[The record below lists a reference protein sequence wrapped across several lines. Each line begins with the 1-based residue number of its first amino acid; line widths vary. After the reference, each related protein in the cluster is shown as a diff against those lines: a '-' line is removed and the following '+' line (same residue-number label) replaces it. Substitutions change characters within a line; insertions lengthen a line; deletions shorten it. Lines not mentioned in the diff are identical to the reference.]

1 MIITFCGPQSSGK
14 TTLLNYL
21 SDRNPDFKFIPE
33 VTRYIKRKY
42 ALPINE
48 QGSILTQMM
57 IMTQHVANAYNINNN
72 QSINVILD
80 RCSIDGLIY
89 THWLCENGL
98 DMSAYSFAQT
108 MHELTVSKYD
118 VIFVTS
124 TEGVL
129 LDDDGERSIDV
140 DFRNGII
147 KLFDE
152 HFSNHEYTNVVV
164 LKGSVKERLQTI
176 KETLKLKGLDISI

>member
-1 MIITFCGPQSSGK
+1 MIITFCGAQSTGK

-57 IMTQHVANAYNINNN
+57 IMTQHVANAYNVNNN

-124 TEGVL
+124 PEGVL

-152 HFSNHEYTNVVV
+152 HFSTHKYDNVVV

>member
-1 MIITFCGPQSSGK
+1 MIITFSGPQSSGK

-57 IMTQHVANAYNINNN
+57 IMTQHVANAYNVNNN

-124 TEGVL
+124 PEGVL

-152 HFSNHEYTNVVV
+152 HFSTHKYDNVVV

>member
-1 MIITFCGPQSSGK
+1 
-14 TTLLNYL
+14 
-21 SDRNPDFKFIPE
+21 
-33 VTRYIKRKY
+33 
-42 ALPINE
+42 
-48 QGSILTQMM
+48 
-57 IMTQHVANAYNINNN
+57 
-72 QSINVILD
+72 
-80 RCSIDGLIY
+80 
-89 THWLCENGL
+89 
-98 DMSAYSFAQT
+98 

-124 TEGVL
+124 HEGVL

-152 HFSNHEYTNVVV
+152 HFSTHEYSNVVV

>member
-1 MIITFCGPQSSGK
+1 MIITFSGPQSSGK

-21 SDRNPDFKFIPE
+21 SDRNPEFKFIPE

-72 QSINVILD
+72 QSIHVILD

-108 MHELTVSKYD
+108 MHEHTVSKYD

-124 TEGVL
+124 PEGVL

-152 HFSNHEYTNVVV
+152 HFSTHEYSNVVV

>member
-1 MIITFCGPQSSGK
+1 MIITFSGPQSSGK

-57 IMTQHVANAYNINNN
+57 IMTQHVANAYNVNNN

-124 TEGVL
+124 PEGVL

-152 HFSNHEYTNVVV
+152 HFSTHEYSNMIV
-164 LKGSVKERLQTI
+164 LKGSVRERLQTI

>member
-1 MIITFCGPQSSGK
+1 MIITFSGPQSSGK

-48 QGSILTQMM
+48 QGSLLTQMM
-57 IMTQHVANAYNINNN
+57 IMNQHVANAYNVNNN
-72 QSINVILD
+72 QSIHVILD

-89 THWLCENGL
+89 THWLCKNGL
-98 DMSAYSFAQT
+98 DMSAYSFAQI
-108 MHELTVSKYD
+108 MHEHTVNKYD

-140 DFRNGII
+140 GFRNDII

-152 HFSNHEYTNVVV
+152 HFSTHEYDNVVV

-176 KETLKLKGLDISI
+176 KETLKLKGLEISI

>member
-1 MIITFCGPQSSGK
+1 MIITLCGPQSSGK
-14 TTLLNYL
+14 STLLNYL

-57 IMTQHVANAYNINNN
+57 IMTQHVANAYNVNNN

-124 TEGVL
+124 PEGVL

-152 HFSNHEYTNVVV
+152 HFSTHEYSNVIV
-164 LKGSVKERLQTI
+164 LKGSVRERLQTI

>member
-1 MIITFCGPQSSGK
+1 MIITFCGAQSTGK

-33 VTRYIKRKY
+33 VTRFIKRKY

-57 IMTQHVANAYNINNN
+57 IMTQHVANAYNVNNN

-89 THWLCENGL
+89 THCL
-98 DMSAYSFAQT
+98 
-108 MHELTVSKYD
+108 
-118 VIFVTS
+118 
-124 TEGVL
+124 
-129 LDDDGERSIDV
+129 
-140 DFRNGII
+140 
-147 KLFDE
+147 
-152 HFSNHEYTNVVV
+152 VVV
-164 LKGSVKERLQTI
+164 KPLGIYE
-176 KETLKLKGLDISI
+176 GLVLMLLLRQVSQLVVTKHLSPKHLSR